1 MKHLTMRK
9 MTAVQRIEINRFWN
23 ELEDIFDRIE
33 DVKASEISTTE
44 EAQNRLNETVE
55 CDNEVEAAFDN
66 FVAEDI
72 LCLCDQDKS
81 RHEEDTV
88 SCYGSETSSHGG
100 RSSSQLSLLDHQD
113 SYLSFRSQDD
123 FLSYQSKHQKPLPLP
138 PSFQQTKTLVELFN
152 KKSEDNFPV
161 SFYI

>member
-33 DVKASEISTTE
+33 DVKAAKTSIIE
-44 EAQNRLNETVE
+44 EVQYRLNETVE
-55 CDNEVEAAFDN
+55 CDNEVETAFDN
-66 FVAEDI
+66 FVPAYI

-81 RHEEDTV
+81 RHEEDNV

-113 SYLSFRSQDD
+113 SYLSF
-123 FLSYQSKHQKPLPLP
+123 QSLDHSLLHYLPLP
-138 PSFQQTKTLVELFN
+138 PSFQLSKPLLELFQYTN
-152 KKSEDNFPV
+152 KRPTRL
-161 SFYI
+161 